1 MVISTLIIL
10 FWKMLEKISNI
21 FSQRITYEGKF
32 LKSFGIFCLSKMI
45 ISKWIHSTNISQS
58 YQGTTL
64 CTLVRKVNEDEWTIY
79 FLFFG
84 FKLIF
89 TWPMRNVL
97 ETFWIRVFA
106 FISFLVFYS
115 LGDYLMVQPLW
126 DIILRSQKVMGL
138 NKYCAILHF

>member
-1 MVISTLIIL
+1 MKNV
-10 FWKMLEKISNI
+10 
-21 FSQRITYEGKF
+21 GKF
-32 LKSFGIFCLSKMI
+32 LKYFFPKNNLWRKFFKSFGIFCLSKMI
-45 ISKWIHSTNISQS
+45 FSKLIHSTNIFQR

-64 CTLVRKVNEDEWTIY
+64 CTLVRKVDEDEWTIY
-79 FLFFG
+79 FFVFG

-97 ETFWIRVFA
+97 ETFWIGVFV

-115 LGDYLMVQPLW
+115 LGDDLMVQPLW